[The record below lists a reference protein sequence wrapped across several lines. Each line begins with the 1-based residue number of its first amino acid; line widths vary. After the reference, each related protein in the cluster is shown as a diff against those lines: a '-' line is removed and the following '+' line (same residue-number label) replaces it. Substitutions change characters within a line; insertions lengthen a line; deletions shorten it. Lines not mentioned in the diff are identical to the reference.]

1 MKQKTKP
8 QRLSKGV
15 WEQDGRLLKGL
26 ALWPAVTY
34 ATTLEPAAMLEG
46 REFSKHT
53 VQETTNYLKN
63 IWPNEPF
70 TPTKVAVYLRLVST
84 NHHIHTLEVD
94 NRMAESGGRA
104 QPVRTIAHYQDAA
117 MLRTMAISLV
127 EPSMTKEL

>member
-26 ALWPAVTY
+26 ALWPAVSY

-46 REFSKHT
+46 REFSKQT
-53 VQETTNYLKN
+53 IEETTEYLKN

-70 TPTKVAVYLRLVST
+70 TPTKVAVYLRLVSM
-84 NHHIHTLEVD
+84 NQHIHTLD
-94 NRMAESGGRA
+94 MDTRMAQNGGRS
-104 QPVRTIAHYQDAA
+104 QPIRTIAHYQDAA
-117 MLRTMAISLV
+117 MLRTMAISLIQQPKV
-127 EPSMTKEL
+127 